1 MYLAEPDRPP
11 MIDLT
16 GGQPDLV
23 PEWAP
28 WMMRALS
35 DRGLDGSV
43 YLWSDDN
50 LSTDYLRRYLSDAD
64 LELMQSYRSYGRVGC
79 FKGYDPVSFS
89 FNTRADPTLFDR
101 QFQLMDHILDLEVDA
116 YAYVTFTTPES
127 DTARIREGIQ
137 RFVDRLQLIDE
148 NLPLRTVPLQ
158 IRVFHTVEAR
168 VHAAEKVA
176 MSGQE
181 VAIAQWSQEMLR
193 RFPSAMLEMNIADVR
208 LRRVRGRSGRRVDTT
223 SVKR

>member
-1 MYLAEPDRPP
+1 NWRCWYCFVPYTLLSASRKYSEWLTADELVEMYLAEPDRPP

-50 LSTDYLRRYLSDAD
+50 LSSDYLRRYLSDAE

-89 FNTRADPTLFDR
+89 F
-101 QFQLMDHILDLEVDA
+101 
-116 YAYVTFTTPES
+116 
-127 DTARIREGIQ
+127 
-137 RFVDRLQLIDE
+137 
-148 NLPLRTVPLQ
+148 
-158 IRVFHTVEAR
+158 
-168 VHAAEKVA
+168 
-176 MSGQE
+176 
-181 VAIAQWSQEMLR
+181 
-193 RFPSAMLEMNIADVR
+193 
-208 LRRVRGRSGRRVDTT
+208 
-223 SVKR
+223 